1 MVGPVDGDPQGWNV
15 QSSKALAVLMLTF
28 KNVFPRITPK
38 IQTGPL
44 GIVLSNVISLCGET
58 EAPRGEVTS
67 HPSHTLTHG
76 SGPPKP

>member
-1 MVGPVDGDPQGWNV
+1 MGILRDGVSSSQKLWLFFNVDFQ
-15 QSSKALAVLMLTF
+15 
-28 KNVFPRITPK
+28 NVFPRITPK

-67 HPSHTLTHG
+67 RQSHTLKHC